1 MDGFSVVLPAYQEA
15 SGLASSLERLLV
27 FLRAFAPGGD
37 WELIVVD
44 DGSTDGT
51 AAIVERAR
59 AADPRRI
66 RLLQHPVNLGLTAAL
81 ETGAAAALK
90 PIVVVIDADLSY
102 APETIGALVSAY
114 RETGATCALASPYMP
129 GGEVAN
135 VPFSRLAASV
145 VANRLLSWCARGRVK
160 TLTGMVRAY
169 DARLLC
175 ELLARRGDAEFNAW
189 AVAVMLAGKQPLV
202 EIPARLAW
210 PDYRRKAAGRLG
222 LRSLSRRVGGVLAAA
237 ACLIGSEPS
246 PGSFSEKS
254 GTFVPAELGGSL
266 MRSGR

>member
-129 GGEVAN
+129 GGERRGESVA
-135 VPFSRLAASV
+135 LV
-145 VANRLLSWCARGRVK
+145 VRPGPGEDPHRHG
-160 TLTGMVRAY
+160 
-169 DARLLC
+169 ARLRCAAALRT
-175 ELLARRGDAEFNAW
+175 ARATGRRGI
-189 AVAVMLAGKQPLV
+189 QC
-202 EIPARLAW
+202 
-210 PDYRRKAAGRLG
+210 
-222 LRSLSRRVGGVLAAA
+222 VGGGGD
-237 ACLIGSEPS
+237 ACG
-246 PGSFSEKS
+246 
-254 GTFVPAELGGSL
+254 
-266 MRSGR
+266 